1 MVDGL
6 SIVYKFTEII
16 SAQDINQIYS
26 YYYMKTHFFQFL
38 DYLRYR
44 GLVIKYFCV
53 DSIMQHDKSDVINT
67 RASNGVDKLLDCI
80 DSGFSIGS
88 FAIVET

>member
-1 MVDGL
+1 M
-6 SIVYKFTEII
+6 YKFTEII

-38 DYLRYR
+38 DYLSYR

-53 DSIMQHDKSDVINT
+53 DSIMQDDKTDVMNM
-67 RASNGVDKLLDCI
+67 RASSGVDRLLDCI
-80 DSGFSIGS
+80 DSNFSIGS
-88 FAIVET
+88 FAIVEN

>member
-1 MVDGL
+1 
-6 SIVYKFTEII
+6 
-16 SAQDINQIYS
+16 
-26 YYYMKTHFFQFL
+26 
-38 DYLRYR
+38 
-44 GLVIKYFCV
+44 
-53 DSIMQHDKSDVINT
+53 MQHDKSDVINM